1 VLSQFPLFQI
11 EENLCKSGPRAA
23 TDAKQRPGF
32 QSADNNF
39 SAFSVFSAVSKPCK
53 IPGLTFAPPGWQK
66 SSPQMRPAHAHKC
79 PPQKSIP

>member
-1 VLSQFPLFQI
+1 MQEALSQFPLCRI

-39 SAFSVFSAVSKPCK
+39 SASSVFSAVNKPK
-53 IPGLTFAPPGWQK
+53 EF
-66 SSPQMRPAHAHKC
+66 PA
-79 PPQKSIP
+79 